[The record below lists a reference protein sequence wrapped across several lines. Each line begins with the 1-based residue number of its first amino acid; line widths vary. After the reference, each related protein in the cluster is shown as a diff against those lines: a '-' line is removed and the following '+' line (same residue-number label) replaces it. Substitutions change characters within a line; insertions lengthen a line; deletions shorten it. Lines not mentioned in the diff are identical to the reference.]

1 MTFPKAAPLLIVAL
15 FSIQACTGQV
25 RVSRLQPNALNSTK
39 GVKGVVFY
47 QPMLVKLTHR
57 FTTLVDDKGKV
68 IGSAAAGTCELAIQK
83 EETSVLPDFSQPMVV
98 RNASGW
104 LSSAKFSVSLANGL
118 LTAVNAEPTQK
129 ASELLTA
136 LGTAATAFGALGDSS
151 SPKPAC
157 NASPVLSDPVRV
169 RLPAP

>member
-1 MTFPKAAPLLIVAL
+1 MTSRKAVPLLLVAL
-15 FSIQACTGQV
+15 LSVQACAGQV
-25 RVSRLQPNALNSTK
+25 RVSRLQPDALDRVD

-47 QPMLVKLTHR
+47 QPMLVKFTHR

-68 IGSAAAGTCELAIQK
+68 IGSAPGTCELTIQK
-83 EETSVLPDFSQPMVV
+83 EETSVLPDLSQPMVV

-104 LSSAKFSVSLANGL
+104 FSSAKFSVSLTNGL

-136 LGTAATAFGALGDSS
+136 LGTAATAFGTLGVPSGT
-151 SPKPAC
+151 KPAC
-157 NASPVLSDPVRV
+157 NASPVLSDPVRI
-169 RLPAP
+169 RLPTP